1 MTEESISLEIRLTA
15 ADDASLLFGAHD
27 KHIKLIEDATDT
39 VINTRGETIQLIGT
53 NEQVKLAS
61 SVIRT
66 LQELIKRGIHIST
79 PDVVAAINMGR
90 KGTLDYFIEMYEEEI
105 VKDRNGKPI
114 RVKNSGQKKYV
125 ESVKHHD
132 VVFGIG
138 PAGTGKTFLA
148 VVLAIAALKKG
159 EVQKI
164 ILTRPAVEAG
174 ENLGFLPGDLKEKV
188 DP

>member
-90 KGTLDYFIEMYEEEI
+90 KGTLD
-105 VKDRNGKPI
+105 
-114 RVKNSGQKKYV
+114 
-125 ESVKHHD
+125 
-132 VVFGIG
+132 
-138 PAGTGKTFLA
+138 
-148 VVLAIAALKKG
+148 
-159 EVQKI
+159 
-164 ILTRPAVEAG
+164 
-174 ENLGFLPGDLKEKV
+174 
-188 DP
+188 